1 MTDNEL
7 IAEFMG
13 GRKQIIGDDQ
23 LHGYSPG
30 TILWHG
36 LFDEHGHTTYLSFDD
51 DWEWLMPVVE
61 KIETMYDTGI
71 FYDGHRQPDV
81 HNIRIY
87 AKRGGSETIVVSYGT
102 SKIETTYKAVVEF
115 IKWYNS
121 QK

>member
-1 MTDNEL
+1 MTDSQI
-7 IAEFMG
+7 IAVFMG
-13 GRKQIIGDDQ
+13 EPLKFMHDTGTGVIERSIDYD
-23 LHGYSPG
+23 GYY
-30 TILWHG
+30 HK
-36 LFDEHGHTTYLSFDD
+36 
-51 DWEWLMPVVE
+51 WENLMPVVE

-71 FYDGHRQPDV
+71 CYDGHRQPDV